1 MSEWQWHQ
9 LGHMPVCTMLQ
20 TDNHASTPPLSF
32 LQAGCPSFRP
42 TNSVKALKSCNTYG
56 EITSRNLR
64 PRYDR
69 HFVGMTWHNVWSWG
83 AKSYRVIQ
91 ITSNPSCHKNVFM
104 ITILSTK
111 RISVRN
117 IYESFTHKMAAKR
130 QLALKLRHCHTMYR
144 LYATRLTP
152 VPKTIITVGGNDCGL
167 PRNCIRQ
174 GKIKKIEIKI
184 TDWHWTVL
192 YVSESS
198 CDGPMAWN

>member
-1 MSEWQWHQ
+1 MTAGEFPFTHFTRICAAFYFTNEIVKQ
-9 LGHMPVCTMLQ
+9 LHEVAINT
-20 TDNHASTPPLSF
+20 
-32 LQAGCPSFRP
+32 
-42 TNSVKALKSCNTYG
+42 KSCNTYG

-69 HFVGMTWHNVWSWG
+69 HFVGITWHNAWSWG

-130 QLALKLRHCHTMYR
+130 QPALKLRHCHLMYR

-167 PRNCIRQ
+167 PRNYTPR
-174 GKIKKIEIKI
+174 KNKKK
-184 TDWHWTVL
+184 
-192 YVSESS
+192 SK
-198 CDGPMAWN
+198 